1 MIILKKIC
9 WTLKDEWSS
18 IVEFIGLL
26 LGGLGI
32 LSTQNS
38 LMKLIFIIII
48 IIGLIIVGF
57 KVIERYL
64 SYDKNAYPT
73 KEEINDF
80 MHNWLESNGKSVV
93 FTRDMSWGN
102 DGKVNDVLKTKAR
115 NKELTLVLSSQN
127 QTSKELEKL
136 GATVIEYGHLDYTPA
151 IIFTIVDYQTMNS
164 KVAIGQKDE
173 QEIHRINKYSK
184 NDAPIFYLATDL
196 INLISKLEK
205 KVK

>member
-1 MIILKKIC
+1 MKKIC

-38 LMKLIFIIII
+38 LMKLIFII
-48 IIGLIIVGF
+48 LIIVGF

-93 FTRDMSWGN
+93 FTRDMSWAN
-102 DGKVNDVLKTKAR
+102 DDAQVKDVLKTKAR

-151 IIFTIVDYQTMNS
+151 TRFTIVDYQTMNS